1 MADEWSHAVPRRG
14 AAPASEDQLPV
25 PPAHS
30 GRRALP
36 EPEEEQPPNRAGRR
50 FAPAEE
56 DPVPRPTSR
65 PTPVTDPPSAPSG
78 SHPHRRWLLIL
89 AAGLLVITV
98 GVASWFLVIRHRAV
112 PSPILTTDETTDTLG
127 EPTSPTPSPDPEN
140 TEGAPEAIGELQVND
155 TSLTA
160 PPGWRL
166 YGDESIEN
174 DRRVI
179 RLSHAETDVRL
190 QVATIAEVQG
200 DVAEACETLS
210 TAQQESFTDVTSTPT
225 LGIGIDPAQ
234 GSGITCGFHGTRAG
248 DGVAVTVTFTVVLR
262 ISDGHLLSLRSMI
275 PDSLEHSP
283 ESERAR
289 GDLAAMNCAAG
300 RNFQVTLPL
309 C

>member
-65 PTPVTDPPSAPSG
+65 PTPVT
-78 SHPHRRWLLIL
+78 
-89 AAGLLVITV
+89 
-98 GVASWFLVIRHRAV
+98 
-112 PSPILTTDETTDTLG
+112 